1 MTKPRHFHKF
11 FNPNFFWQF
20 FPWNQSCQQLKSPK
34 PQHFHEFFIQKKFTI
49 LSRNQSWIF
58 GLFEQFGN
66 WKVKSWFFYYSWQVN
81 RITIV
86 LWILKQR
93 VFGLIKYHTRNYST
107 KSTKQ
112 NPKSQAAPDANDLK
126 LLSISRWCTKP
137 ILRIYNCV
145 KAGPNSLDDDYAF
158 IPQYNKIKNKLE
170 FRYLRFCV

>member
-1 MTKPRHFHKF
+1 M
-11 FNPNFFWQF
+11 
-20 FPWNQSCQQLKSPK
+20 
-34 PQHFHEFFIQKKFTI
+34 
-49 LSRNQSWIF
+49 
-58 GLFEQFGN
+58 
-66 WKVKSWFFYYSWQVN
+66 N

-86 LWILKQR
+86 LWILKRQG
-93 VFGLIKYHTRNYST
+93 FGLIKYHTRNYFT

-145 KAGPNSLDDDYAF
+145 KAGPNFLDDDYAF

-170 FRYLRFCV
+170 FRYLHYRSTLSENIKLCPKIQFSEKCQNCEFEFLCQKLSKFNIFFLIFLLDKNNDFWRENSNYQVN

>member
-1 MTKPRHFHKF
+1 MA
-11 FNPNFFWQF
+11 NFLFPHYSKSQIFCPKNQFWQNF
-20 FPWNQSCQQLKSPK
+20 TIFSGNQSCQQLKSAN

-112 NPKSQAAPDANDLK
+112 NPKSQAAPDANDLNFS
-126 LLSISRWCTKP
+126 LDVQNQF
-137 ILRIYNCV
+137 RIYNCV
-145 KAGPNSLDDDYAF
+145 KAGPNFLNDDDEHAF
-158 IPQYNKIKNKLE
+158 IPQYKK
-170 FRYLRFCV
+170 